1 MKTSSS
7 QTIDPVAS
15 LSLFLP
21 SGILD
26 YFTLVNHVSQ
36 DTCFILYLEEKA
48 TIPSEY
54 SDLHLHSK
62 GFLPEIEVQDFPIR
76 GKAVYLRIKR
86 RHWED
91 PSTGQTYSRDWSLV
105 TLDMAGSMQKIA
117 KTCFPRAMQVID
129 RFHVQKLV
137 YEAVQELRITY
148 RWQVIKEENKA
159 IKAAKEKGEVH
170 KAEELENGD
179 TLRQLLARSRY
190 LLFKSPDKW
199 TKSQKIRAE
208 LLFKQFEDIK
218 HVYYYSLELG
228 KIFSTNY
235 DKDVA
240 RAKLALWYNKI
251 EEYGYDT
258 FTTVANSIENHY
270 ERILNFFVN
279 RSTNAA
285 AEAFNAKI
293 KAFRASFRGVVD
305 MSSFLFRLA
314 KVYA

>member
-148 RWQVIKEENKA
+148 RWQVIKEENKSM
-159 IKAAKEKGEVH
+159 KAAQE
-170 KAEELENGD
+170 
-179 TLRQLLARSRY
+179 
-190 LLFKSPDKW
+190 
-199 TKSQKIRAE
+199 
-208 LLFKQFEDIK
+208 
-218 HVYYYSLELG
+218 
-228 KIFSTNY
+228 
-235 DKDVA
+235 
-240 RAKLALWYNKI
+240 
-251 EEYGYDT
+251 
-258 FTTVANSIENHY
+258 
-270 ERILNFFVN
+270 
-279 RSTNAA
+279 
-285 AEAFNAKI
+285 
-293 KAFRASFRGVVD
+293 
-305 MSSFLFRLA
+305 
-314 KVYA
+314 

>member
-36 DTCFILYLEEKA
+36 DTCFILYLGEKA

-159 IKAAKEKGEVH
+159 MKAAKEKGEVH

-270 ERILNFFVN
+270 ERILNG
-279 RSTNAA
+279 SPA
-285 AEAFNAKI
+285 I
-293 KAFRASFRGVVD
+293 SWG
-305 MSSFLFRLA
+305 
-314 KVYA
+314 